1 MNQAIYHSVDQ
12 LPETLTVFPL
22 PGVVLFPHWH
32 LPLNIFEP
40 RYLNMV
46 DDAMAGNRL
55 IGMIQ
60 SVGGDRQKPDL
71 IGVGCAG
78 RITAYSETDD
88 GRYLITLT
96 GVARFRIL
104 EELDIKAPY
113 RQVRPNWA
121 PYADDLKPDATD
133 GLPSRATLVAALR
146 NYLSTHDMTAD
157 WKAVEVAP
165 VDALVQ
171 ALAAGSPFSDMEKQ
185 ALLEAP
191 TLKDRAEMLVTLLRM
206 DSAGPDD
213 GTLQ

>member
-1 MNQAIYHSVDQ
+1 MSTSAYHSVDQ
-12 LPETLTVFPL
+12 LPAVLTVFPL

-55 IGMIQ
+55 IGMMQ

-78 RITAYSETDD
+78 RITSYAETDD

-96 GVARFRIL
+96 GIARFRII
-104 EELDIKAPY
+104 EELSVTTPY
-113 RQVRPNWA
+113 RQVRANWA
-121 PYADDLKPDATD
+121 PYADDLKPETVE
-133 GLPSRATLVAALR
+133 GLPEREVLIAALR
-146 NYLSTHDMTAD
+146 KYADGHDIEVD
-157 WKAVEVAP
+157 QNAVAVAP
-165 VDALVQ
+165 LDALVQ
-171 ALAAGSPFSDMEKQ
+171 ALAAGIPFSVMEKQ

-191 TLKDRAEMLVTLLRM
+191 TLKDRANMLITILRM
-206 DSAGPDD
+206 DSAGPEG